1 MPPKRTRDSPLPS
14 QFPALG
20 QEISNHPRAPTGSE
34 RTQINT
40 GAILTSIPPMGL
52 VRPIAIRPVAVP
64 APTPAPAPT
73 GKGRERRHTIANNF
87 PPNTI
92 MPVALQSALY
102 STS

>member
-1 MPPKRTRDSPLPS
+1 MPPKRQRDSPLPS

-20 QEISNHPRAPTGSE
+20 QEISNHPRAPTGLE
-34 RTQINT
+34 RYNINT
-40 GAILTSIPPMGL
+40 GAVLTSIPPMGL
-52 VRPIAIRPVAVP
+52 VRPIAVRPTP

-73 GKGRERRHTIANNF
+73 GKGRDRRHTIANNF
-87 PPNTI
+87 PPNTL

>member
-1 MPPKRTRDSPLPS
+1 MPPKRQRDSPLPS

-34 RTQINT
+34 RTTIST

-52 VRPIAIRPVAVP
+52 VRPIAIRPTP
-64 APTPAPAPT
+64 APAPAPT
-73 GKGRERRHTIANNF
+73 GKGRERRHTIPNNF